1 MSNRER
7 GREVGRGIPYL
18 SGEVGRE
25 GRGEGEGKV
34 RYFNNNS
41 SSKTVLGMCI
51 RHKDP
56 RTRVLGL
63 FLACFVEQGRVGQS
77 RAGQS
82 RARIFRKKM
91 RVWGKGREGGLEG

>member
-18 SGEVGRE
+18 SGEVGRGGE
-25 GRGEGEGKV
+25 VRGGIST
-34 RYFNNNS
+34 FNNNS

-51 RHKDP
+51 RQKDP

-63 FLACFVEQGRVGQS
+63 FFACFVEQGRVELG
-77 RAGQS
+77 
-82 RARIFRKKM
+82 RARIFQKK
-91 RVWGKGREGGLEG
+91 